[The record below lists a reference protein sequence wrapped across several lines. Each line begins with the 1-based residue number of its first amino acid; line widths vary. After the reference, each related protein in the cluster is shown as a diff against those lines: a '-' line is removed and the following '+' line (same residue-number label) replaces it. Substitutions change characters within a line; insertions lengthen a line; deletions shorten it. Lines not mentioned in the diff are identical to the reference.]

1 MRSSALI
8 QPAFRRAQALAALAL
23 VALAVPALGQEDPI
37 APLEEQIRLSR
48 QQLAAIRDEQSRLR
62 DEMDVL
68 SAQIHDVSAE
78 LENLNEQARNQEAL
92 LREMDHQL
100 ALRDQQ
106 VLETTSD
113 LLRTKDQLVEK
124 EALFARR
131 ARDLYMRGPLANW
144 QVLLAAENFS
154 DLINRYQYLY
164 LVALHDRL
172 LVKQIED
179 LKDLLEQQYGMLR
192 RDVQGL
198 REVRSEKV
206 REIQDLYHLEQERG
220 RRLQTVRGQ
229 HATTARQLEEL
240 ELEENELTGLVD
252 RLEREREAAEA
263 LAEASPTA
271 STLAPE
277 DRGTLSWPVQGRVIY
292 GFGEQRNPDGTRIIR
307 QGMGIAAAEHTEVKA
322 VATGTVAFAQ
332 PYLSYG
338 PSVILSHGGGYY
350 TVYLYLSE
358 ILVRQDDLVAT
369 GQVLG
374 RVGGVDTAEGP
385 HLEFQ
390 IRVNRGAVD
399 PRPWLRRSGG

>member
-1 MRSSALI
+1 MRRSALA
-8 QPAFRRAQALAALAL
+8 PLRACSHAALAALAL
-23 VALAVPALGQEDPI
+23 AGPAMGQEDPI

-48 QQLAAIRDEQSRLR
+48 QQLAAIRDEQRRLR
-62 DEMDVL
+62 NEMDAL

-78 LENLNEQARNQEAL
+78 LENLNQQARNQEAL

-106 VLETTSD
+106 VVATTSD
-113 LLRTKDQLVEK
+113 LLRTQDQLVEK
-124 EALFARR
+124 EVLFARR
-131 ARDLYMRGPLANW
+131 ARDLYVRGPLANW

-164 LVALHDRL
+164 LVALYDRL
-172 LVKQIED
+172 LVKQIEN
-179 LKDLLEQQYGMLR
+179 LKDLLEEQYDMLR
-192 RDVQGL
+192 REVQGL
-198 REVRSEKV
+198 RETRSEKV
-206 REIQDLYHLEQERG
+206 REIQDLYLLERERG
-220 RRLQTVRGQ
+220 RRLRTVRGQ
-229 HATTARQLEEL
+229 QATTARQLEEL
-240 ELEENELTGLVD
+240 ELAETELTGLVG

-263 LAEASPTA
+263 LAAASPTA

-292 GFGEQRNPDGTRIIR
+292 GFGQQRNPDGTRIIR
-307 QGMGIAAAEHTEVKA
+307 QGMGIAAAEQTEVKA

-358 ILVRQDDLVAT
+358 ILVREGELVAT

-374 RVGGVDTAEGP
+374 RVGGADTPEGP

-390 IRVNRGAVD
+390 IRVNREAVD
-399 PRPWLRRSGG
+399 PRPWLRGPGG